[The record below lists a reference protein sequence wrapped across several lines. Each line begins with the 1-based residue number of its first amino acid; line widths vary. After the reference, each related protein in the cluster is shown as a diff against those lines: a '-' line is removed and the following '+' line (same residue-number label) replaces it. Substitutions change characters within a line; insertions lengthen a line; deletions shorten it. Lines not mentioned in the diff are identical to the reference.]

1 MNLIKKIFVMIILT
15 ACFVFSQFNPG
26 AKQIALSN
34 SDIALSNDVFCLFSN
49 PAGIAQIN
57 WREAGIFYSPSPFG
71 MTELANGFFAYNE
84 PSSLGNFGLGI
95 MTYGFEL
102 YRENKISIA
111 YAYNYN
117 NFFFAGFTLNYNT
130 LSIQN
135 YGSDQSITLNLGG
148 LVYLMDNTRFAFS
161 LTNINRGSYGEEKDQ
176 IPVLYSVGFS
186 YDILNNISVN
196 FSVEKEIRY
205 NSSAQFG
212 INYDLMEYVSLRTGF
227 STYPKRFSAGLG
239 INYSFFEFDYAMFN
253 HQELGFTHQFGVLI
267 SFGGEGNRTDKIKKY
282 LKKD

>member
-1 MNLIKKIFVMIILT
+1 MNLIKKIFVIIILS
-15 ACFVFSQFNPG
+15 ASFVFSQFNPG

-117 NFFFAGFTLNYNT
+117 NFFFAGLTLNYNT

-176 IPVLYSVGFS
+176 IPVLYTAGFS
-186 YDILNNISVN
+186 YDVLNNISVN
-196 FSVEKEIRY
+196 FSVEKEIRF

-227 STYPKRFSAGLG
+227 STYPKRFSAGIG
-239 INYSFFEFDYAMFN
+239 INYSFFELDYAMFN
-253 HQELGFTHQFGVLI
+253 HQELGLTHQFGVLI
-267 SFGGEGNRTDKIKKY
+267 SLGDEGNRTEKIKKY